1 MIHVLS
7 YEIADVKEYIN
18 WSYFFHAWGFA
29 HKYSTIADYTHD
41 TSDVRRWIN
50 SFTGKNERNCA
61 EEAANL
67 YKDAAELLAE
77 CNGKYKAYAKFGI
90 FEANSNDDD
99 IIIYDENGKTT
110 LPCLRQQTCEQG
122 TGICLCLADYLRPV
136 EEQGIKDRIG
146 YLLQP

>member
-50 SFTGKNERNCA
+50 SFTDENERNCA

-122 TGICLCLADYLRPV
+122 TGICLCLAV
-136 EEQGIKDRIG
+136 FSA
-146 YLLQP
+146 

>member
-50 SFTGKNERNCA
+50 SFTGENERNCA

-77 CNGKYKAYAKFGI
+77 CNGK
-90 FEANSNDDD
+90 
-99 IIIYDENGKTT
+99 
-110 LPCLRQQTCEQG
+110 
-122 TGICLCLADYLRPV
+122 
-136 EEQGIKDRIG
+136 
-146 YLLQP
+146 